1 MLDAMRMRTASFARA
16 PQRYTSRLS
25 KHFLLTFQ
33 EVKPLRKTRNQ
44 LSAMRGFDHRIGH
57 LWPLSMTAE
66 FSNAPT
72 SRAEVR
78 VPRTDAA
85 GMADAMI
92 DALVPILSGASVLGL
107 PTLAL
112 ASLLQT

>member
-1 MLDAMRMRTASFARA
+1 MGGVSLAI
-16 PQRYTSRLS
+16 TSHRS
-25 KHFLLTFQ
+25 KSTTLEGLKMSKLGG
-33 EVKPLRKTRNQ
+33 VDTRQVESETRPGQVGTQPELELGSRCANC
-44 LSAMRGFDHRIGH
+44 GFDHRIGH

-85 GMADAMI
+85 GMADA
-92 DALVPILSGASVLGL
+92 LFPILSGASVLD
-107 PTLAL
+107 
-112 ASLLQT
+112 

>member
-1 MLDAMRMRTASFARA
+1 MAAILDMAAILERMS
-16 PQRYTSRLS
+16 Y
-25 KHFLLTFQ
+25 KG
-33 EVKPLRKTRNQ
+33 RKIQ
-44 LSAMRGFDHRIGH
+44 FHEMFHEIQGFDHRVGH

-92 DALVPILSGASVLGL
+92 DALFPIRSGASVLGL
-107 PTLAL
+107 PTLAW
-112 ASLLQT
+112 ASLVQT

>member
-1 MLDAMRMRTASFARA
+1 MVKRASCAANQRA
-16 PQRYTSRLS
+16 
-25 KHFLLTFQ
+25 HAN
-33 EVKPLRKTRNQ
+33 E
-44 LSAMRGFDHRIGH
+44 GFDHRIGH

-85 GMADAMI
+85 GMVDAMI
-92 DALVPILSGASVLGL
+92 DALFPILSGASVLGL

>member
-1 MLDAMRMRTASFARA
+1 MRWYLCFGNSAKDNGHVAEHDDVDSLYTVSGASCE
-16 PQRYTSRLS
+16 
-25 KHFLLTFQ
+25 FLCLNF
-33 EVKPLRKTRNQ
+33 
-44 LSAMRGFDHRIGH
+44 GFDHRIGH

-85 GMADAMI
+85 GMVDATI
-92 DALVPILSGASVLGL
+92 DALFPILSGASVLGL

>member
-1 MLDAMRMRTASFARA
+1 MCCQAEVMTVPAVDLFVYLASNFAGA
-16 PQRYTSRLS
+16 
-25 KHFLLTFQ
+25 
-33 EVKPLRKTRNQ
+33 
-44 LSAMRGFDHRIGH
+44 A

-85 GMADAMI
+85 GMVDAMI
-92 DALVPILSGASVLGL
+92 DALFPLLSGASVLGL